1 MKNLG
6 IYIHIPFCAKKCP
19 YCDFFSVNYSKE
31 LIMKYTDAV
40 IRNIIYYGSS
50 TNTVDTVYFGGG
62 TPSLIPA
69 ECIEKMLNAVR
80 NNFRMSA
87 NPEITV
93 EVNPNTV
100 NRQEMKDFYDMGIN
114 RISVGVQ
121 SLVPSELRTLGR
133 THTTEKAVNTVTDA
147 VNVGFENISCDMMI
161 GVAGQT
167 LESIRYTIEKLSE
180 LPITH
185 ISSYIL
191 KIEANTPFNT
201 PDILNSLPDDDTVS
215 DMYLF
220 MVNELEKKG
229 FMQYE
234 VSNFAKSGFQSV
246 HNNKYWKCEDYLGI
260 GTSSHSCFGNKRFA
274 VKPDIENFIAS
285 PVQDIYVTDENPCGK
300 KEYAMLR
307 LRLKEGLEIY
317 GGKFEYPEVLSK
329 ISGLVKAGYLHY
341 DGKKI
346 SLTSEGYLVSNSVIE
361 YLIF

>member
-19 YCDFFSVNYSKE
+19 YCDFFSVSYSKE
-31 LIMKYTDAV
+31 LVLKYTDAV
-40 IRNIIYYGSS
+40 IRNLIYYGNSE
-50 TNTVDTVYFGGG
+50 NIIDTVYFGGG

-69 ECIEKMLNAVR
+69 DCIERILDALNV
-80 NNFRMSA
+80 NFKVSE
-87 NPEITV
+87 NPEITI

-100 NRQEMKDFYDMGIN
+100 NSQKLRDFYNMGIN
-114 RISVGVQ
+114 RLSVGVQ
-121 SLVPSELRTLGR
+121 SLVPSELITLGR
-133 THTTEKAVNTVTDA
+133 THTAEKAVNTVTDA
-147 VNVGFENISCDMMI
+147 VNVGFRNISCDMMI
-161 GVAGQT
+161 GVAGQN
-167 LESIRYTIEKLSE
+167 IDNIGYTIEKLSE
-180 LPITH
+180 LPVTH

-191 KIEANTPFNT
+191 KIEENTAFNT
-201 PDILNSLPDDDTVS
+201 PDIINSLPDDDYIS

-220 MVNELEKKG
+220 MVSALEKKG
-229 FMQYE
+229 FIQYE
-234 VSNFAKSGFQSV
+234 VSNFAKSGFQSI

-274 VKPDIENFIAS
+274 VKPDIKSFIKS

-317 GGKFEYPEVLSK
+317 GKRFSYPEIIPK
-329 ISGLVKAGYLHY
+329 IQNLINAGYINF
-341 DGKKI
+341 DEKKI
-346 SLTSEGYLVSNSVIE
+346 SLTPEGYLISNSIIE